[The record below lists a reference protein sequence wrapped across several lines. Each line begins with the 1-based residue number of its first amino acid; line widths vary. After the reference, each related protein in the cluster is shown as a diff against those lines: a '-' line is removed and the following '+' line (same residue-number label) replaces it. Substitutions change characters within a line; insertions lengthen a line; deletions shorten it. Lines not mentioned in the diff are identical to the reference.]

1 MQIIY
6 KINEI
11 DKPVSCLREILTE
24 RKIEYPV
31 ILLTGEM
38 GAGKTTFTSHL
49 VRSFDS
55 SLNPNSPTFN
65 LMNEY
70 KTTKFSIFHFDLYR
84 LKSSEEVENLGFE
97 EIWGKQGISIVEW
110 WQIAAGYFDKSAIE
124 VKLEVVDEDTR
135 KMTLVR
141 SER

>member
-1 MQIIY
+1 MQITY
-6 KINEI
+6 NLNEI
-11 DKPVSCLREILTE
+11 DKPVSCLREILTA

-49 VRSFDS
+49 VRSFNE

-70 KTTKFSIFHFDLYR
+70 RTSEFSIFHFDLYR
-84 LKSSEEVENLGFE
+84 LKFPEEVENLGFE
-97 EIWGKQGISIVEW
+97 EIWGKQGLSVIEW
-110 WQIAAGYFDKSAIE
+110 WEIAKDYFNFPVINIRIE
-124 VKLEVVDEDTR
+124 ILDENTR
-135 KMTLVR
+135 KMNIEFTN
-141 SER
+141 

>member
-1 MQIIY
+1 MQITY
-6 KINEI
+6 NLNEI
-11 DKPVSCLREILTE
+11 DKPVSCLREILTA

-49 VRSFDS
+49 VRSFNE

-70 KTTKFSIFHFDLYR
+70 RTSEFSIFHFDLYR
-84 LKSSEEVENLGFE
+84 LKSSEEVDNLGFE
-97 EIWGKQGISIVEW
+97 EIWGKQGLSIVEW
-110 WQIAAGYFDKSAIE
+110 WQIATDYFDKSAIE
-124 VKLEVVDEDTR
+124 VKLEVVDEQRRRFTV
-135 KMTLVR
+135 K
-141 SER
+141 

>member
-6 KINEI
+6 KLNEI
-11 DKPVSCLREILTE
+11 DKPVSCLREILTA

-49 VRSFDS
+49 VRSFDK

-70 KTTKFSIFHFDLYR
+70 KTSQFSIFHFDLYR
-84 LKSSEEVENLGFE
+84 LKSSEEVDNLGFE
-97 EIWGKQGISIVEW
+97 EIWGKQGLSIVEW
-110 WQIAAGYFDKSAIE
+110 WQIATDYFDKSAIE
-124 VKLEVVDEDTR
+124 VKLEVVDEQRRRFTV
-135 KMTLVR
+135 K
-141 SER
+141 